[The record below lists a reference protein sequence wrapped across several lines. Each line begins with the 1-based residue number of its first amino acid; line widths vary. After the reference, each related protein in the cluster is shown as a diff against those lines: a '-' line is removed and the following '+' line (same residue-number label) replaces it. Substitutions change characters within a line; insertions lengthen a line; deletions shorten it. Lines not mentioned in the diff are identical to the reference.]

1 MRNRKIESKA
11 TELLLALK
19 DTKGIKSIDII
30 AYDNVTNNQ
39 VLDIT
44 ISNLTELENNEDYNN
59 FLNNYNVLGL
69 LTRYDY
75 KYYIELEAC

>member
-11 TELLLALK
+11 NKLLLSLK

-44 ISNLTELENNEDYNN
+44 ISNLTELESNEDYNN

-75 KYYIELEAC
+75 KYCIELEVC

>member
-11 TELLLALK
+11 NKLLLSLK

-44 ISNLTELENNEDYNN
+44 ISNLTELESNEDYNN

-75 KYYIELEAC
+75 KYCIELEAC